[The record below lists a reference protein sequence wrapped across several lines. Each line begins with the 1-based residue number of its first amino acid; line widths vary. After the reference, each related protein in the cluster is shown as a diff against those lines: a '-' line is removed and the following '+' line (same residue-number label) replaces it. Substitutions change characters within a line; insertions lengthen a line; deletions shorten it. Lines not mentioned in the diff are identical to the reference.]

1 MLSGGSERGPNGRGE
16 RVYCKGLIPY
26 LIPRCTMSGSQGRC
40 YTAKSKAN
48 GRIPGIERGTG
59 GPVEGSRARE
69 ATVGS
74 QAPKRKRGEIN
85 CKQLL
90 LPYSLYPKGDSIL
103 QWVSAT
109 ACAAGEMDML
119 KEEGDSTLLRSQGTL
134 TMGLRVVST
143 DVVYGGTSMSL
154 GVAPSCAS
162 TDGARSLSYVPRR
175 SS

>member
-1 MLSGGSERGPNGRGE
+1 MQTTAVAVQFVPERRFNSAVG
-16 RVYCKGLIPY
+16 I
-26 LIPRCTMSGSQGRC
+26 C
-40 YTAKSKAN
+40 Y
-48 GRIPGIERGTG
+48 GVRGTN
-59 GPVEGSRARE
+59 
-69 ATVGS
+69 VGVWCY
-74 QAPKRKRGEIN
+74 Q
-85 CKQLL
+85 
-90 LPYSLYPKGDSIL
+90 
-103 QWVSAT
+103 
-109 ACAAGEMDML
+109 AGEMDML